1 MARTAASVRIAFL
14 AVVAALAA
22 AAPAAGR
29 PGPVRFS
36 LLPRQ
41 AAQGAAVSVSVAAPA
56 GVRCALVVHYRDGA
70 AVGLGTVPAVGGRAS
85 WRWTVPVDAKPGR
98 AQVVASCGS
107 AGRVVRTLVVVGTVV
122 APKITVAKQGYSI
135 RPSGLGSGS
144 SVSYGLM
151 LVNDSQTEDALNVSV
166 LVNFVEPSGHLFGS
180 ASTIIPAIG
189 AGQTYALGDSLTF
202 PGAAPVVRLEPVIQ
216 VGAHAKASQRYPQV
230 ANAHVEPSTFEPGWL
245 GSVEGEV
252 ANVDPALILRSA
264 RLSAVVFDAA
274 GNVIGGGNGMVFAPL
289 PPNSREFFKLTNGF
303 RSIPFDQ
310 AASVAVSIQPSWQQ
324 PGT

>member
-1 MARTAASVRIAFL
+1 MARIAAPVRIAL
-14 AVVAALAA
+14 VALVAALAV

-36 LLPRQ
+36 TLPRQ
-41 AAQGAAVSVSVAAPA
+41 AAQGSAVVASVAAPA
-56 GVRCALVVHYRDGA
+56 AARCALVVHYRNGA
-70 AVGLGTVPAVGGRAS
+70 AAGLGAVPVVGGRAT
-85 WRWTVPVDAKPGR
+85 WRWTVPVDAKPGP
-98 AQVVASCGS
+98 AQVVASCGR
-107 AGRVVRTLVVVGTVV
+107 AGHVTRTLIVVGSVV
-122 APKITVAKQGYSI
+122 APRITVSKQGYSI
-135 RPSGLGSGS
+135 RPGIGSGS
-144 SVSYGLM
+144 TVSYGLL

-180 ASTIIPAIG
+180 ASTTIGAIG
-189 AGQTYALGDSLTF
+189 AGQTYALGDSLNF

-216 VGAHAKASQRYPQV
+216 VGGHTKASQRLPQV
-230 ANAHVEPSTFEPGWL
+230 VNAHVEPSTFEPAWL

-252 ANVDPALILRSA
+252 ANVDPSLILRSA
-264 RLSAVVFDAA
+264 RLSAVVFDGA
-274 GNVIGGGNGMVFAPL
+274 GNVIGGGNGFVFAPL
-289 PPNSREFFKLTNGF
+289 PPNTREFFKLANGF